1 MTSDLMGEVDI
12 SYMRNIADRKGKTQ
26 NPRSQ
31 TLKTAKIL
39 LESELIL
46 VGSQKLVVSCV
57 NDASKSF
64 TRKLLF

>member
-1 MTSDLMGEVDI
+1 MGEVDI